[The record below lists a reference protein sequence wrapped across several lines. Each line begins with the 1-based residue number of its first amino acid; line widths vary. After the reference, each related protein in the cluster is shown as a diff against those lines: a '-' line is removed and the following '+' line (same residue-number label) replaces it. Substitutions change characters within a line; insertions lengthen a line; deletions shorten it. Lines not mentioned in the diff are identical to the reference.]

1 MTSSEF
7 ETDDTRPVAAR
18 CDDQSI
24 HVELADGREISA
36 PLWWFPFLKMASSV
50 ERAEIELQFSG
61 IWFPKLDEGLSVK
74 GLLLGWRAPGAAAPG
89 IAAE

>member
-18 CDDQSI
+18 CDDQSV
-24 HVELADGREISA
+24 HVELADG
-36 PLWWFPFLKMASSV
+36 
-50 ERAEIELQFSG
+50 RAEIELQFSG